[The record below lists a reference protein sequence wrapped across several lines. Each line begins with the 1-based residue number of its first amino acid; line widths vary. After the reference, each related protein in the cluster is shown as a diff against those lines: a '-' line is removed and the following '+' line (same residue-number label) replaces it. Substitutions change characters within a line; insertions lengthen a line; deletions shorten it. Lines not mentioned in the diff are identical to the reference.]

1 MPDKLGALVSVP
13 APAIVSDPES
23 RAPKR
28 ERDIRIMFERER
40 ERERDTR
47 EKNSFGGVF
56 ERTLSMF
63 YRSLLLYNVL
73 KVLIMVP
80 KDPQSGPKRGRK
92 SYKIG

>member
-1 MPDKLGALVSVP
+1 MPVKLGALVSVP

-23 RAPKR
+23 RGPKR
-28 ERDIRIMFERER
+28 ERYIEVMF
-40 ERERDTR
+40 DTR
-47 EKNSFGGVF
+47 EKNSFGGVS

>member
-28 ERDIRIMFERER
+28 ERDIQIMFER

>member
-28 ERDIRIMFERER
+28 ERDIQIMF

-56 ERTLSMF
+56 ERTLSMI
-63 YRSLLLYNVL
+63 YEVS
-73 KVLIMVP
+73 
-80 KDPQSGPKRGRK
+80 
-92 SYKIG
+92 

>member
-28 ERDIRIMFERER
+28 ERDIEIMF

-47 EKNSFGGVF
+47 EKNSFGGVL
-56 ERTLSMF
+56 ERTLSGSDTPPH
-63 YRSLLLYNVL
+63 SLR
-73 KVLIMVP
+73 MA
-80 KDPQSGPKRGRK
+80 SE
-92 SYKIG
+92 